1 MAGCTECCVPGQRE
15 AAGGQMGV
23 MCPFRDKGE
32 GGQYQGQYQGGRQ
45 LQGKQG
51 VRWDGIPQHR
61 IALDTCGL
69 PPRVVQIESSDA
81 LPNLQDIIEGA
92 PHARVQHAG
101 GG

>member
-1 MAGCTECCVPGQRE
+1 
-15 AAGGQMGV
+15 MGV

-45 LQGKQG
+45 LQASKESMG
-51 VRWDGIPQHR
+51 RDSQHR